1 MLVNGCDCSI
11 VIKTTQK
18 EMGIPYSDETIRE
31 AISILQEEANIEG
44 DGVCRGIPKSN
55 GVTGCIVTP
64 LTIGTVPFLLHLA
77 MGSAGAPLFVS
88 ETRNLYRHHLS
99 LLPYDDGPRFDL
111 VQKRGNGKWLY
122 EGCGV
127 MGFELRIQRE
137 ENIKLKLDISGE
149 RPPVNYP
156 YNEIPETETGELFHG
171 NNVTYRING
180 KEYKNIYGITLSA
193 KKDEGIKQE
202 LWIKRVLEYEP
213 DIPHL
218 IESMTVTAQLYREKY
233 DMRTFG
239 PRTERND
246 LTAAS
251 QPLGSVPNFG
261 MFRLSFTNVLL
272 NSEETEINAS
282 DAVAGPIRYYVAGVT
297 TAEVFTFGEGLTN

>member
-1 MLVNGCDCSI
+1 MNVQGCDCSI

-31 AISILQEEANIEG
+31 AVSILQEEAAIEG
-44 DGVCRGIPKSN
+44 DGVCRGILKSN

-88 ETRNLYRHHLS
+88 ETRNLYRHHLN
-99 LLPYDDGPRFDL
+99 LLPYEDGPRFDL

-122 EGCGV
+122 ESCGV
-127 MGFELRIQRE
+127 IGFELRIQRE
-137 ENIKLKLDISGE
+137 ESIKLKMDIAGE
-149 RPPVNYP
+149 RSPVNYP
-156 YNEIPETETGELFHG
+156 YNEITQNQISEMSDSVIGRELFHG

-180 KEYKNIYGITLSA
+180 KEYKNIYGITFTA
-193 KKDEGIKQE
+193 KKDEGIRQE
-202 LWIKRVLEYEP
+202 LWIKRVLEYEA

-233 DMRTFG
+233 EDR
-239 PRTERND
+239 
-246 LTAAS
+246 
-251 QPLGSVPNFG
+251 NFG
-261 MFRLSFTNVLL
+261 MFRLSFTNVVL

-282 DAVAGPIRYYVAGVT
+282 DAVIGPIRYYVAEVT
-297 TAEVFTFGEGLTN
+297 QAEVFTFGEGRLE